1 MKNLLFT
8 LSIFSSLIL
17 NAQSINL
24 EEFATGLTSPV
35 EITNVNDSRIFV
47 VQQNG
52 MIKII
57 QPNGAINPTNFLNIS
72 SKILY
77 GGERGLLGLAFHPQY
92 STNGYFFVYYNNTAG
107 NVVTARYKV
116 STTDPN
122 VADPNSEKILLNIP
136 KPFANHNGGS
146 IHFAPDGKLWII
158 TGDGGSS
165 GDPNNN
171 AQNKNSLLGKML
183 RIDVDAADPVPYN
196 IPSDNPFAG
205 AGVDGADEIWAYG
218 LRNAWKFSFDLST
231 GNAMIADVGQGAIE
245 EINKM
250 PITQAGINY
259 GWRCYEGNNAYNTT
273 TGCPAQSS
281 MTFPIAVY
289 DHSGGKCSITGG
301 YVYRGT
307 QYPSLQGKYFFADYC
322 SNQIG
327 ILGTDNSITWTA
339 AYSGNGFSSFGQDSQ
354 KELYVAGVESGKIFK
369 ITTGTL
375 GTNENN
381 LSNALKIYPNPAS
394 KEIFIDGIKDKNVT
408 LELINADGRKVL
420 ETDKITSGKGIDISG
435 LPSGVYFINLK
446 SGNLKSYSQ
455 KLIIK

>member
-375 GTNENN
+375 STNENN
-381 LSNALKIYPNPAS
+381 LSNTLKIYPNPAS

-408 LELINADGRKVL
+408 LELINAEGRKVL

>member
-8 LSIFSSLIL
+8 LSIFSSLIV

-24 EEFATGLTSPV
+24 VEFATGLTSPV
-35 EITNVNDSRIFV
+35 EITNANDSRLFV

-52 MIKII
+52 LIKII
-57 QPNGAINPTNFLNIS
+57 QPNGTINTTNFLNIS
-72 SKILY
+72 SKVIFN
-77 GGERGLLGLAFHPQY
+77 GERGLLGLAFHPQY

-107 NVVTARYKV
+107 NVVLARYSV
-116 STTDPN
+116 NPTNPD

-146 IHFAPDGKLWII
+146 IHFAPDGKLWVV
-158 TGDGGSS
+158 TGDGGSG

-171 AQNKNSLLGKML
+171 AQNKNALLGKML
-183 RIDVDAADPVPYN
+183 RIDVDATGPYN
-196 IPSDNPFAG
+196 IPPDNPFVG
-205 AGVDGADEIWAYG
+205 NTIDGADEVWAYG
-218 LRNAWKFSFDLST
+218 LRNAWKFSFDLTT
-231 GNAMIADVGQGAIE
+231 GNVMIADVGQGAIE

-259 GWRCYEGNNAYNTT
+259 GWRCYEGNTAYNT

-327 ILGTDNSITWTA
+327 ILSTDNSIIWTT

-369 ITTGTL
+369 ITTGSLATL
-375 GTNENN
+375 DNE
-381 LSNALKIYPNPAS
+381 LSEAIKVYPNPAS
-394 KEIFIDGIKDKNVT
+394 KEIFISGIKNKNAT
-408 LELINADGRKVL
+408 AEIINAEGRKVL
-420 ETDKITSGKGIDISG
+420 ETNHITNEKGIDISG
-435 LPSGVYFINLK
+435 ITPGVYFINLK
-446 SGNLKSYSQ
+446 SGNYKSYSQ
-455 KLIIK
+455 KIVIK

>member
-8 LSIFSSLIL
+8 LSIFSSLIV

-24 EEFATGLTSPV
+24 EEFVTGLTSPV
-35 EITNVNDSRIFV
+35 EITNANDSRLFV

-57 QPNGAINPTNFLNIS
+57 QPNGTINPANFLNIS
-72 SKILY
+72 TKITFN
-77 GGERGLLGLAFHPQY
+77 GERGLLGLAFHPQY

-107 NVVTARYKV
+107 NIVLARYSV
-116 STTDPN
+116 NPTNPD
-122 VADPNSEKILLNIP
+122 VADPNSEKILLNIV

-146 IHFAPDGKLWII
+146 IHFAPDGKLWIV
-158 TGDGGSS
+158 TGDGGSG

-183 RIDVDAADPVPYN
+183 RIDVNATDPTPYN

-205 AGVDGADEIWAYG
+205 AGVDGADEVWAYG
-218 LRNAWKFSFDLST
+218 LRNAWKFSFDLTT

-250 PITQAGINY
+250 SITQAGINY
-259 GWRCYEGNNAYNTT
+259 GWRCYEGNNTYNTAQ
-273 TGCPAQSS
+273 CPAQSS

-322 SNQIG
+322 SGQIG
-327 ILGTDNSITWTA
+327 ILGNDNSITWTS
-339 AYSGNGFSSFGQDSQ
+339 AYSGNGFASFGQDSQ

-375 GTNENN
+375 STRENEF
-381 LSNALKIYPNPAS
+381 SGMIKIYPNPAS
-394 KEIFIDGIKDKNVT
+394 KEIFISGIKDKKVT
-408 LELINADGRKVL
+408 AEIISAEGRKVL
-420 ETDKITSGKGIDISG
+420 ETDKITNEKDIDISG
-435 LPSGVYFINLK
+435 LTPGVYFLNLK
-446 SGNLKSYSQ
+446 SGNFKSYSQ
-455 KLIIK
+455 KIVIK